1 MSVAL
6 LLAAAAAFVPVS
18 AGHPMLA
25 SSITTISDAARAAI
39 DKGGMVSCRASHDGL
54 AMNVCLT
61 ADEWRAVLEDATEFE
76 KRDRRRLE
84 EWHSLTLRRLR

>member
-1 MSVAL
+1 MSLAL
-6 LLAAAAAFVPVS
+6 LFAAAAAFVPVS
-18 AGHPMLA
+18 AGHPILA

-39 DKGGMVSCRASHDGL
+39 EEGGSVSCRVSHHGL

-61 ADEWRAVLEDATEFE
+61 ADEWGAVLKDATEFE

-84 EWHSLTLRRLR
+84 EWHSLTLRRIR